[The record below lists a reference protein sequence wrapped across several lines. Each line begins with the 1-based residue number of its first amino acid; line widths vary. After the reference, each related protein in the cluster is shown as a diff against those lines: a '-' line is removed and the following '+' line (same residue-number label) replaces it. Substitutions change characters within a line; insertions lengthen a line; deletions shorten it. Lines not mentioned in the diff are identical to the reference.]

1 MEQGTFHSC
10 AREPCTHRS
19 CKIRYAII
27 ISYSSLLSIFGT
39 LSTAS
44 HWPAITQYK
53 RIDCLYSGGTLV
65 VSNLEFIHS
74 PSTRHNNFS
83 IQKKKSKPSSTADN
97 LIWHSLHHPCP
108 MCCFFRYS
116 PFPIY
121 SEMSTPPVILIC
133 VFTALWGEPR
143 GPLIILCVNSTPLFS
158 LLTVPQSLNTDF
170 DSCLS
175 FIFCLAPTSKNKP
188 QPACCDD
195 QSLLSARKPHHTGS
209 KQATRAPKVNVVAVV
224 VVSPNASAG
233 SSAEN

>member
-108 MCCFFRYS
+108 MCCFF
-116 PFPIY
+116 
-121 SEMSTPPVILIC
+121 
-133 VFTALWGEPR
+133 
-143 GPLIILCVNSTPLFS
+143 S
-158 LLTVPQSLNTDF
+158 LLTVSNLFRNVNTTGNTNLRLHGSLGRTSWPPYNTLCQQH
-170 DSCLS
+170 SS
-175 FIFCLAPTSKNKP
+175 FFPVN
-188 QPACCDD
+188 
-195 QSLLSARKPHHTGS
+195 GS
-209 KQATRAPKVNVVAVV
+209 PIT
-224 VVSPNASAG
+224 
-233 SSAEN
+233 

>member
-83 IQKKKSKPSSTADN
+83 IQKKNPSLLRPPIISFGIRSTT
-97 LIWHSLHHPCP
+97 HVPCAV
-108 MCCFFRYS
+108 FFRYS